1 MLIFLRK
8 IVSTQVTTRISAK
21 CASYWNTHRFYH
33 SQNFIFQSIFW
44 VCWWNCGT
52 ISVSKES
59 LTSPTL
65 NTNTETFV
73 FILRTYVLVRY
84 KSLKNISHI
93 WSILLTINLLKSYAF
108 SILLSNSWV
117 VTNTVWIVCMLQ
129 PSKYLVLITLI

>member
-1 MLIFLRK
+1 MYSLALLILLRE
-8 IVSTQVTTRISAK
+8 IDSTPVSTRVSAK
-21 CASYWNTHRFYH
+21 CASFWDTRRYNHC
-33 SQNFIFQSIFW
+33 QNVLFLCIIW

-84 KSLKNISHI
+84 KSLTNISHI

-108 SILLSNSWV
+108 SVLLSNSWV
-117 VTNTVWIVCMLQ
+117 VTNTFELFVCSNPQ
-129 PSKYLVLITLI
+129 NI